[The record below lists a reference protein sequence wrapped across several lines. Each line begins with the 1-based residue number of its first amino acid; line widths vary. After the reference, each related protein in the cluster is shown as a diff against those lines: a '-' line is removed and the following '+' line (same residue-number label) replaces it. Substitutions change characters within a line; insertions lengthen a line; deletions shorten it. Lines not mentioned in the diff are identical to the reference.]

1 MALTDPPGRLIDRPQ
16 ARAPQGSTIG
26 PVLARDLGAA
36 RPQNHAERGEPDSTF
51 TSVLCAVDRSANAR
65 AAREQAQ
72 LLVSP
77 AGRLELVNAA
87 QLTRHGPRALRD
99 RCEGHDLLVLG
110 ADAAASATVEHTPIP
125 ILIARWGPFETK
137 LTDTILVPV
146 DDSPGCRQATELAGR
161 LAAVHGGTVT
171 ILAAPPQD
179 PTLQRAIAASARV
192 LLGATGAAPRL
203 LSEQHPPERAIPSAA
218 LTLGATLVVVS
229 SADNETARRM
239 TAQVGARLAC
249 SVLVVP
255 IGGGRVWGRAKR

>member
-1 MALTDPPGRLIDRPQ
+1 MALTDLPGRRMDRPQ
-16 ARAPQGSTIG
+16 ARVPQGPHPPRLKASSTTG
-26 PVLARDLGAA
+26 PVLAGDLGAVL
-36 RPQNHAERGEPDSTF
+36 PQNRAERGDPDSTF
-51 TSVLCAVDRSANAR
+51 TSVLCGVDRSANAR
-65 AAREQAQ
+65 VAREQAQ

-99 RCEGHDLLVLG
+99 
-110 ADAAASATVEHTPIP
+110 
-125 ILIARWGPFETK
+125 
-137 LTDTILVPV
+137 
-146 DDSPGCRQATELAGR
+146 LAGR

-192 LLGATGAAPRL
+192 LLGPTGAAPRL
-203 LSEQHPPERAIPSAA
+203 LSEQLPPERAIPSAA

-255 IGGGRVWGRAKR
+255 IGRSRVWGRAKR